1 MKGAPFLEPPQA
13 DPTSLWQLF
22 ASVIFLIA
30 LVELFLLASYEA
42 TFVLLSRS
50 SLEKLVEN
58 GVERASAML
67 KIYEPRHR
75 LRLMARLGEALGVI
89 TCALSLLYIVGPIY
103 TSYGLPNYYG
113 FITAFLGTLFAAFL
127 VLSTPRRLRFD
138 DDGEEMS
145 IAILALAFVPLH
157 ALLSPFTL
165 VLDRITSGDY
175 SDEDFRAEK
184 EEELRSIVES
194 EGESGVIEESEREM
208 IQGVFGFHDRIVR
221 EVMVPRVDMI
231 AIEQS
236 SSVQDLLALI
246 KDKGHSRLPIYKD
259 SLDSILGLVY
269 AKDLLQLLVGRREI
283 DVQTPLVDLIG
294 SASGTM
300 GDVEFIHPPYYVP
313 ETKKIDALL
322 NDMRSNRTRLA
333 IVLDEY
339 SGTAGIVTTE
349 DLVEEIVG
357 EIQDEYDDDEELYQW
372 QMPGEV
378 LLANA
383 RIDIDDLNELFNSN
397 LPSDGFETLGG
408 FIFDHLGQIP
418 EEMQNFQ
425 AESIDFTILKVDGQ
439 RIAQV
444 RLKRL
449 EQATSTNTEVKGL
462 RN

>member
-1 MKGAPFLEPPQA
+1 LEPPQA
-13 DPTSLWQLF
+13 DPTTLWQLF

-58 GVERASAML
+58 GVARASAML

-89 TCALSLLYIVGPIY
+89 TCALSLLYIVHPIY
-103 TSYGLPNYYG
+103 ASYGLPNYYG
-113 FITAFLGTLFAAFL
+113 FITAFLGTLLAAFL

-138 DDGEEMS
+138 DDGEETS
-145 IAILALAFVPLH
+145 IAVLALAFTPLH
-157 ALLSPFTL
+157 AMLSPFTQ
-165 VLDRITSGDY
+165 VLDRLTSGDY

-231 AIEQS
+231 AIEQES
-236 SSVQDLLALI
+236 TVQDLLALI
-246 KDKGHSRLPIYKD
+246 KDKGHSRLPIYKE
-259 SLDSILGLVY
+259 SLDNILGLVY

-283 DVQTPLVDLIG
+283 DAQTPLVDLIG
-294 SASGTM
+294 HANGTL
-300 GDVEFIHPPYYVP
+300 GDVEFIHPVYYVP

-357 EIQDEYDDDEELYQW
+357 EIQDEYDHEEELYQW
-372 QMPGEV
+372 QVPGEV

-425 AESIDFTILKVDGQ
+425 AESIDFTILNVDGQ

-449 EQATSTNTEVKGL
+449 EQGTNTNTE
-462 RN
+462 